1 MYAPRTEPGL
11 VVREVTL
18 FLVLCGGLAT
28 EVFFFFFFCF
38 DFDASCWVRTIILF
52 DIL

>member
-1 MYAPRTEPGL
+1 MYAPKTEPGL

-18 FLVLCGGLAT
+18 LLVLCGGLAT
-28 EVFFFFFFCF
+28 KMFFFFFCVC